1 MNNGRILVYRLGS
14 LGDTIIA
21 LPALHSIRNSFP
33 KANITILTNKPVTSK
48 AAPLE
53 SILAGTKL
61 FDDIISYPTGTRDPF
76 VIIKL
81 LQELRS
87 RRYDIAINLAAYRS
101 ELATFRDRIFL
112 AVSGAKNFYGFSFNE
127 KDKFFN
133 SNLFEIEWEALRI
146 ARRVERIAKVDLYSE
161 DSWDLCLSTEE
172 KREAE
177 RHLRHLDANLKPI
190 ALSTGTKLQSN
201 NWGLNNW
208 KDLSIRLSEKF
219 RNRPAL
225 FLGSKDEFIEAEAC
239 RNAWLGQSLNLCGV
253 TSPRVSAAI
262 LKQCELFIGHDSG
275 PMHLAACVGTM
286 CVAVFSA
293 RNLPRQWFP
302 RGENHKIIYHKTDCA
317 GCGLEVCIKQKKKC
331 IMGISVDEVFNA
343 VSEVLNQK
351 R

>member
-1 MNNGRILVYRLGS
+1 MNKERILVYRLGS

-21 LPALHSIRNSFP
+21 LPAFHSIRNSFP
-33 KANITILTNKPVTSK
+33 QGHITILTNKPITSK

-61 FDDIISYPTGTRDPF
+61 FDNIISYPTGTRNPF

-87 RRYDIAINLAAYRS
+87 RRFDIAFNLAAYRS
-101 ELATFRDRIFL
+101 ELATLRDRTFL
-112 AVSGAKNFYGFSFNE
+112 AMSGAKNLYGFCLKENG
-127 KDKFFN
+127 N
-133 SNLFEIEWEALRI
+133 SPHSQSTEIEWEAARI
-146 ARRVERIAKVDLYSE
+146 ARRVEHIAKVDLYSE

-177 RHLRHLDANLKPI
+177 MFLSQLDGTLKPI
-190 ALSTGTKLQSN
+190 ALSTGTKIQSN

-208 KDLSIRLSEKF
+208 KELSIRLSEKF

-239 RNAWLGQSLNLCGV
+239 RTTWCGQSLNLCGA

-275 PMHLAACVGTM
+275 PMHLAACVGTA
-286 CVAVFSA
+286 CVAIFSA

-317 GCGLEVCIKQKKKC
+317 GCGLEVCIKQNKKC
-331 IMGISVDEVFNA
+331 IMGITVDEVFHA
-343 VSEVLNQK
+343 ISEALNQK
-351 R
+351 I